1 MGWLNVSIIDEK
13 CTMMDVL
20 RPWMT
25 SWINN
30 ELVNLCVVVPTTI
43 ILEALR
49 DMIYQK
55 IALSLEK
62 HNFQK
67 FNLYNKNI
75 VVYMFILC
83 CSYLYLFRAW
93 LPPSF
98 FLPTYINMKRYINI
112 YIFMFMLSK
121 LKSNWRLT

>member
-1 MGWLNVSIIDEK
+1 
-13 CTMMDVL
+13 
-20 RPWMT
+20 MT

-30 ELVNLCVVVPTTI
+30 ELVNICVVVQTTI
-43 ILEALR
+43 ILEALK

-55 IALSLEK
+55 ITLSLEK
-62 HNFQK
+62 HSFQK

-83 CSYLYLFRAW
+83 CSYLYLLQAL

-98 FLPTYINMKRYINI
+98 FLPTYINRERQIHMC
-112 YIFMFMLSK
+112 IFMSMLSK
-121 LKSNWRLT
+121 LKSNLRLT

>member
-1 MGWLNVSIIDEK
+1 
-13 CTMMDVL
+13 
-20 RPWMT
+20 MT

-55 IALSLEK
+55 KITLSLEK

-83 CSYLYLFRAW
+83 CSYLYLFQAL

-98 FLPTYINMKRYINI
+98 FLPTYINMKRQINMC
-112 YIFMFMLSK
+112 IFMSMLSK
-121 LKSNWRLT
+121 LKSNLRLT